1 MVLRKPTTLWM
12 HNICRSRK
20 LLRLCASYAIFISYK
35 DSDFQVSM
43 GKLIAQSGHMV
54 KHYHADNGRFSDNG
68 SIDAINEKYQN
79 ITLCGVRSHH
89 QNGIYEKQSYA
100 RS

>member
-1 MVLRKPTTLWM
+1 M

-54 KHYHADNGRFSDNG
+54 KHYHADNGRFADNG
-68 SIDAINEKYQN
+68 FIDAINEKYQK
-79 ITLCGVRSHH
+79 ITFCGFVAHH
-89 QNGIYEKQSYA
+89 KSGIIEK
-100 RS
+100 